1 MENNKK
7 CNIIFYNKVCN
18 KKSDLNI
25 NRNYICYNHAKLKY
39 NKYVIYIQKIY
50 KGYYYRKKINTL
62 YKNLPIDIQRRVKF
76 YMNEGIY
83 YKRYCNIL
91 NKIILKKT
99 INTIEYIG
107 INNIKDVKKYITLK
121 YIYNTYKYYLKYNE
135 ILDLN
140 NMKILYVLSSQFIK
154 DITYYY
160 VNKVIG
166 YNDVN
171 IINNIY
177 NNIDFKVITE
187 IDYIDTINIIVQYKK
202 LYKNK
207 YNIIKI

>member
-1 MENNKK
+1 
-7 CNIIFYNKVCN
+7 
-18 KKSDLNI
+18 
-25 NRNYICYNHAKLKY
+25 
-39 NKYVIYIQKIY
+39 
-50 KGYYYRKKINTL
+50 
-62 YKNLPIDIQRRVKF
+62 
-76 YMNEGIY
+76 
-83 YKRYCNIL
+83 
-91 NKIILKKT
+91 
-99 INTIEYIG
+99 
-107 INNIKDVKKYITLK
+107 
-121 YIYNTYKYYLKYNE
+121 
-135 ILDLN
+135 
-140 NMKILYVLSSQFIK
+140 MKILYVLSSQFIK